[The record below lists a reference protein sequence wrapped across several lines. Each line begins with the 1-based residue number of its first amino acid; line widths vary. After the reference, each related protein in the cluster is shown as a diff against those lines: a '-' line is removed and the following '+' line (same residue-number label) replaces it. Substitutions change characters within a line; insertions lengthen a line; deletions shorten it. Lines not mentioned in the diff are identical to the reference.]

1 MGASRAA
8 GVMNTARRVRH
19 DTHTPLLARART
31 ARVAL
36 ARSHLPPKS
45 DLDLSR
51 GATLGVTVLRP
62 AGQPWPTL
70 RQPRRPRWLPAA
82 HYASHRPAGGRSV
95 QRGHRGPPRLA
106 RPPRHDEKGPD
117 RLAVPPAHPALVLVW
132 GTPRAG
138 RGPRGRARARLWYR
152 VSMATVRPSRSVGRT
167 PGASSSMRWHLV
179 RRHHSTLS
187 QSQRPRR

>member
-1 MGASRAA
+1 MTPTRPVAPTREGTHRQRGTRSLAS
-8 GVMNTARRVRH
+8 
-19 DTHTPLLARART
+19 
-31 ARVAL
+31 
-36 ARSHLPPKS
+36 PPKER
-45 DLDLSR
+45 SR
-51 GATLGVTVLRP
+51 LVERRNFGRNRLV

-117 RLAVPPAHPALVLVW
+117 RLAAPPARPALVLVW

-179 RRHHSTLS
+179 PRHLSTLS